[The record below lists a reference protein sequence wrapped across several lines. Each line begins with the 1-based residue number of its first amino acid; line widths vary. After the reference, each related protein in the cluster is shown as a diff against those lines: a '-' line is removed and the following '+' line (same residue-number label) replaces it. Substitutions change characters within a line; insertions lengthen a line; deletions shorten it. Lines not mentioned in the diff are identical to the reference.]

1 MKILESRQFRQA
13 SLALLLIMPQL
24 IITSV
29 FFIWPTL
36 TALSESFMRSD
47 AFGLHRQFAWFAN
60 YVDLFRSSSYLDS
73 VFITLCFSTVV
84 ALLALS
90 SGLLVATLVNG
101 TRHGGTYKSM
111 LIWPYA
117 VAPAVAG
124 ILWRFLFN
132 PSTGILAYVM
142 QQYGYEWNYL
152 LHSRQAFMLVV
163 IASTWQQFSYNFL
176 FFLAGL
182 QAIPYSLLEAA
193 AIDGAGPFR
202 RFWNIVFPLLSPT
215 SFFLLIINFIYAFFD
230 TFGVIHVIT
239 QGGPASATNTMVY
252 KLYHDGFFGL
262 DFGSSAAQSVI
273 LMLFVVMLT
282 YFQFNFIEKRV
293 HYS

>member
-1 MKILESRQFRQA
+1 MKAGNIRQFR
-13 SLALLLIMPQL
+13 SPIALFLIAPQL
-24 IITSV
+24 VVTLV
-29 FFIWPTL
+29 FFIWPTI
-36 TALSESFMRSD
+36 TALSESFMLSD
-47 AFGLHRQFAWFAN
+47 AFGIHRQFAWFSN
-60 YVDLFRSSSYLDS
+60 YVDLFRSHSYLES
-73 VFITLCFSTVV
+73 VVITGFFSLAV

-90 SGLLVATLVNG
+90 SGLLMATLVNG
-101 TRHGGTYKSM
+101 VRHGSASYKSM

-132 PSTGILAYVM
+132 PSVGILAYLL
-142 QQYGYEWNYL
+142 QQYGYDWNYM
-152 LHSRQAFMLVV
+152 LHSKQAFSVVV

-202 RFWNIVFPLLSPT
+202 RFWNIIFPLLSPT

-239 QGGPASATNTMVY
+239 QGGPASSTNTLVY

-273 LMLFVVMLT
+273 LMLFVMVLT